1 MDSSNMVKATVSEA
15 HPDTMD
21 FLSRAWCNLAIQA
34 FQPEL
39 HDHSLVLH
47 ENPLVLQENS
57 LVLQENVSF
66 NKFECDTKPPFPQS
80 PKSVKMDNGDASIPP
95 WKSNDVKSWIWMQ
108 QAMHPELNYNSCFRK
123 KWFPWKI
130 APLKHVPIKKWWK
143 EIKQKRKEDQRLQ
156 RAEVHA
162 AVSVAGIAAAL
173 AAIAAENS
181 KQDDAST
188 STKDAAVASAAALVA
203 AQCAQVAEAMGAKR
217 EQLSNIMSSA
227 MTGTSASD
235 ILTLTAAAATSL
247 RGAATLKARSGCKDK
262 LNGSV
267 PVLPIEDHNNDFE
280 LDFEKCRSLLTKG
293 TELKIELPDGRCMVR
308 SVSVTL
314 TNESKV
320 ILKIRKIKFFNA
332 FASKKESIVIDV
344 HAELYKDSEADQ
356 EPDTCYLIVLT
367 TNGGMVKLDMIND
380 YQRYK
385 MWAMTINHMLML
397 STSFTKYELQFY
409 KT

>member
-1 MDSSNMVKATVSEA
+1 MDSNLMATVSEA

-21 FLSRAWCNLAIQA
+21 FLSRAWCNFAIQA
-34 FQPEL
+34 FQPESQ
-39 HDHSLVLH
+39 DQSLA
-47 ENPLVLQENS
+47 LQES
-57 LVLQENVSF
+57 VPL
-66 NKFECDTKPPFPQS
+66 NKFECDTKSPFPFS
-80 PKSVKMDNGDASIPP
+80 PSKSVKMQDGDRSIPP

-123 KWFPWKI
+123 KWFAWKI

-181 KQDDAST
+181 KQDDTST
-188 STKDAAVASAAALVA
+188 SAKDSAVASAAALVA
-203 AQCAQVAEAMGAKR
+203 AQCAQVAEAMGATR
-217 EQLSNIMSSA
+217 EQLSTIMSSA

-235 ILTLTAAAATSL
+235 ILTLTAAATTSL
-247 RGAATLKARSGCKDK
+247 RGAATLKARSGCKNR
-262 LNGSV
+262 LNGSA
-267 PVLPIEDHNNDFE
+267 PVLPIEDHNNDLE
-280 LDFEKCRSLLTKG
+280 LDFEKCRSLLAKG
-293 TELKIELPDGRCMVR
+293 AEVKIELPDGRCMLR
-308 SVSVTL
+308 SVSVIQ

-320 ILKIRKIKFFNA
+320 ILKTRKHKFFNA
-332 FASKKESIVIDV
+332 FASKKESIVIDL

-356 EPDTCYLIVLT
+356 ETDTCYLIVLT
-367 TNGGMVKLDMIND
+367 TNGGMVKLDMMDD
-380 YQRYK
+380 YRRYK
-385 MWAMTINHMLML
+385 MWATTINHMLML
-397 STSFTKYELQFY
+397 STSFRKYELQFY